1 MSKAPKPTDP
11 KLTSAATTGTNVTTG
26 IANAY
31 LTNMNEYGPDG
42 TKEFFQLPGD
52 GGGTAP
58 EIQYVPGVAIPST
71 STAPREGTGMPSGLQ
86 SMFGGRTSTS
96 ASPGTYNVGGRSFA
110 TMQEAQAYQASL
122 GGGGAMQT
130 VTDPY
135 TGKTYQVPRFGVRT
149 TLSEQQQRIKDENDA
164 ASFNLAALGNRL
176 SGTLGQQ
183 LTGNFKLGN
192 EAVEAR
198 LFDLGRKR
206 LDPMMAQQ
214 DEALRTR
221 LANQGIRVGTEAYDR
236 EMERFGQ
243 NQNDAYNSLLLQGR
257 GQATNELLTEDN
269 QRINQISA
277 LLNGGQVSM
286 PNFMT
291 GASVQ
296 PMQTTDNASIIANA
310 DNQRMASWQ
319 AQQASLGS
327 AIGGVGGLFAL
338 SDERVKTDKD
348 RIGTTD
354 DGLGIFSFKYKG
366 DDKTQIG
373 LMAQDVKKKKPGA
386 VRKRPDGLMEVDY
399 SRALR

>member
-52 GGGTAP
+52 GGGPVP
-58 EIQYVPGVAIPST
+58 EIQFMPGATTS
-71 STAPREGTGMPSGLQ
+71 STATRPREGTGMPSGLQ

-96 ASPGTYNVGGRSFA
+96 NAPGTYNVGGRSFA

-149 TLSEQQQRIKDENDA
+149 TLSPEQARIKAENDA

-277 LLNGGQVSM
+277 LLSGGQVSM

-310 DNQRMASWQ
+310 DNARMAAWQ
-319 AQQASLGS
+319 QNQAAMGS
-327 AIGGVGGLFAL
+327 MIGGIGGLFAGGPT
-338 SDERVKTDKD
+338 SA
-348 RIGTTD
+348 I
-354 DGLGIFSFKYKG
+354 S
-366 DDKTQIG
+366 G
-373 LMAQDVKKKKPGA
+373 LMGMG
-386 VRKRPDGLMEVDY
+386 RR
-399 SRALR
+399 